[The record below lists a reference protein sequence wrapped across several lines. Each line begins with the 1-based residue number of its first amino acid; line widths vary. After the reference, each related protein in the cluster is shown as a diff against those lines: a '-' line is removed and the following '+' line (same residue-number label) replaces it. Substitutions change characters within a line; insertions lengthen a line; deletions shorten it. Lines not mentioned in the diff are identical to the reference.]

1 MAVLNIIL
9 GLLENQIEVYVVAS
23 KPPKEFQKFLDRIRN
38 KGAKLILISSDS
50 SGLRYW
56 KELAEKS
63 IQVIIENDI
72 EVVHLHLPK
81 LIYVLGKKIKNLDKK
96 LVLTV
101 EGDPIYE
108 VQNLGLIEKIKTWY
122 MWKKCIRY
130 PDILC
135 PCSEWLSE
143 IIKQRD
149 KISNIKTIH
158 NPIDIERFENADAV
172 PRAFLGI
179 HDDELVIIT
188 AARLTAV
195 KSIDVLIKGFA
206 NFIENTSI
214 KSSLLILGDGEQK
227 KELEELTQ
235 KLNINERVMFLGF
248 KNNPENYISMA
259 DIFVMTSNY
268 EPFGMPAAEAGAL
281 GIPVIASKAGGL
293 KEIIIHEK
301 TGYQF
306 DVGDFKQLASYLE
319 ELSTKETRMM
329 FGKNSREHIMTNF
342 SPKIIGYKII
352 QLYNKLTS

>member
-9 GLLENQIEVYVVAS
+9 GLLENQIEVYVIAS
-23 KPPKEFQKFLDRIRN
+23 KPPKEFQKFLDRIMN

-63 IQVIIENDI
+63 LQIIVENDI
-72 EVVHLHLPK
+72 DIVHLHLPK
-81 LIYVLGKKIKNLDKK
+81 LVYVLGKKVKNLNRK

-108 VQNLGLIEKIKTWY
+108 VQNLGIIEKIKTQY
-122 MWKKCIRY
+122 FWKKCIKY

-135 PCSEWLSE
+135 PCSDWLSE
-143 IIKQRD
+143 TIKQRD

-158 NPIDIERFENADAV
+158 NPIDIERFENAIPV
-172 PRAFLGI
+172 SRSSLGI
-179 HDDELVIIT
+179 KDDELVIIT
-188 AARLTAV
+188 AARLTTV

-214 KSSLLILGDGEQK
+214 KASLLILGEGEQK
-227 KELEELTQ
+227 KELEELTR
-235 KLNINERVMFLGF
+235 KLNISEKVMFLGF
-248 KNNPENYISMA
+248 KNNPENYIAMA

-281 GIPVIASKAGGL
+281 GIPGIVSKIGGL

-306 DVGDFKQLASYLE
+306 NVGDDKQLASYM
-319 ELSTKETRMM
+319 ELCNNKEKRMKY
-329 FGKNSREHIMTNF
+329 GKNAQEHIFTNF
-342 SPKIIGYKII
+342 SPKIIAQKII
-352 QLYNKLTS
+352 QIYNNLIS